1 MINLLR
7 KLFIKDYTNIKN
19 ENVRVAHG
27 KLSAFFGI
35 FSNLLLFIIKL
46 LIGIFTINMSIISDS
61 FNNLSDMSSSFV
73 TLIGFHFSKKPAD
86 YEHPYGHER
95 IEYIAE
101 LLVGIVIIFS
111 GCILIYTSIIR
122 IINYKIEIINPTLE
136 YISIGILIFSIF
148 VKIYQAYFNYKMGK
162 LINSNTLKATAIDS
176 RNDVIATSL
185 ALIGVIIVLVLYFN
199 DIRLEFS
206 LDSILGIIIS
216 IYVVFSGIGILKE
229 SINTLIGTNEDFEE
243 IDEILNEIKNT
254 PKVLGIHDVRCHSY
268 GPTKKYLTMDVEINS
283 QLSLIEAHNA
293 IDEIEKNIKNKFNVN
308 LTIHMDPI
316 LVDDDETYNLETIIN
331 KSLLDYDNKIGYH
344 DLRII
349 NKDNIKILS
358 FDLEI
363 PYDYDKSNE
372 EIIDYIKNVLI
383 KNNLKY
389 ELDIEIDKK

>member
-7 KLFIKDYTNIKN
+7 KLFIRDYTNIKN

-46 LIGIFTINMSIISDS
+46 IIGILSMNMSIISDS

-101 LLVGIVIIFS
+101 LLVGILIIFS
-111 GCILIYTSIIR
+111 GCALIYTSI
-122 IINYKIEIINPTLE
+122 YKIIGYKPEIINPTLE
-136 YISIGILIFSIF
+136 YISIGILSFSILI
-148 VKIYQAYFNYKMGK
+148 KIYQSIFNFKMGK

-176 RNDVIATSL
+176 RNDVVATTL
-185 ALIGVIIVLVLYFN
+185 ALIGVIVVLVLYYN
-199 DIRLEFS
+199 NITLEFS

-216 IYVVFSGIGILKE
+216 LYVLLSGLGIIKE

-243 IDEILNEIKNT
+243 IDEILNDIKNT
-254 PKVLGIHDVRCHSY
+254 PKILGVHDVRCHSY

-283 QLSLIEAHNA
+283 QLSLIDAHNVV
-293 IDEIEKNIKNKFNVN
+293 DDIEKRIKNKYNIN

-316 LVDDDETYNLETIIN
+316 LIDDDETYNLETLIN
-331 KSLLDYDNKIGYH
+331 KSLLEYDNKIGYH

-349 NKDNIKILS
+349 NKNNKKILS

-363 PYDYDKSNE
+363 PYDYDKTNE
-372 EIIDYIKNVLI
+372 EIINYINKILI
-383 KNNLKY
+383 NNKLDY
-389 ELDIEIDKK
+389 ELNIEIDKK